1 MAALIDLSGHTARP
15 LKGVALVAL
24 ATLVFAL
31 ADLITKQQAMRH
43 PVSVVIAV
51 RYMVNLA
58 ILIVIFGPRLGRGL
72 WAVNRPGLVFIRSLW
87 LTLASLTMAL
97 ALREMPLGET
107 VAIIYLYP
115 IAVMLL
121 AVPLLG
127 EKVGPLGWIGA
138 ACGFLGVL
146 LIVRPGSGLAPLGVI
161 FALVNAACATG
172 YNLLTRFLSHSE
184 NTVAMLFQT
193 ALLGCIFF
201 CIMALG
207 SLDGLVI
214 GWPDLA
220 MMGLLGGLAALGHY
234 LFTAAYREATA
245 SHLAPITYL
254 HLFWA
259 TGLGFLVFGHLP
271 DVLAFGGMALIFM
284 GGVLV
289 TLWSGRAPKP

>member
-31 ADLITKQQAMRH
+31 ADMITKQQAMRH

-51 RYMVNLA
+51 RYLVNLTF
-58 ILIVIFGPRLGRGL
+58 LIVIFGPRLGRGL
-72 WAVNRPGLVFIRSLW
+72 WAVNRPGLVFIRSLC
-87 LTLASLTMAL
+87 LTLASLTMGL

-127 EKVGPLGWIGA
+127 EKVRLLGWIGA
-138 ACGFLGVL
+138 VCGFLGVL

-161 FALVNAACATG
+161 FALTNAVCATG

-207 SLDGLVI
+207 ALEGLSI
-214 GWPDLA
+214 GWADLA
-220 MMGLLGGLAALGHY
+220 MMGLLGGLATLGHF

-259 TGLGFLVFGHLP
+259 TGLGLVVFGHLP
-271 DVLAFGGMALIFM
+271 DLFALCGMALIFV

-289 TLWSGRAPKP
+289 TRWSGRSRKL

>member
-1 MAALIDLSGHTARP
+1 M
-15 LKGVALVAL
+15 VAL
-24 ATLVFAL
+24 ATLVFAV

-43 PVSVVIAV
+43 PVEVVIAV
-51 RYMVNLA
+51 RYVVNLA
-58 ILIVIFGPRLGRGL
+58 LLAVIFGPRLGRCL
-72 WAVNRPGLVFIRSLW
+72 WAVNRPVLVFIRSLC
-87 LTLASLTMAL
+87 LTLASLTMGL

-115 IAVMLL
+115 IAVMLI

-127 EKVGPLGWIGA
+127 ETVRPLGWIGA
-138 ACGFLGVL
+138 ACGFVGVL
-146 LIVRPGSGLAPLGVI
+146 LIVRPGSGLAPLGVM
-161 FALVNAACATG
+161 FALSNAAFATG

-193 ALLGCIFF
+193 ALLGCLFF
-201 CIMALG
+201 CLMAVG
-207 SLDGLVI
+207 SVQGLTI
-214 GWPDLA
+214 GWGDLA
-220 MMGLLGGLAALGHY
+220 MMALLGVLATLGHF

-259 TGLGFLVFGHLP
+259 TGLGVLVFGHVP
-271 DVLAFGGMALIFM
+271 DALALGGMAMIFV

-289 TLWSGRAPKP
+289 TLWSGRANRQAALKTQTAKP